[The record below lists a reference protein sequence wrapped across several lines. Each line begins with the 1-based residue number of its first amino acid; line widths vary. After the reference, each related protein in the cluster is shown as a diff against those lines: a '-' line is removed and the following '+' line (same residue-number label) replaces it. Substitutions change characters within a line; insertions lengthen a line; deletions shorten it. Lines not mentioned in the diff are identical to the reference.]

1 MVLVNIFHTKNISLS
16 LFIVIPLIQRV
27 WRMQIY
33 NRNAQYWHSVILIR
47 ENTPIINISSIIMP
61 EVEIYKR
68 KNMFFSWSMTWPIA

>member
-1 MVLVNIFHTKNISLS
+1 MVLANIFHTKNISLS

-47 ENTPIINISSIIMP
+47 ENTPIINISSIMP

-68 KNMFFSWSMTWPIA
+68 KNMFSLGR